1 MCSISVRALV
11 GDAAAEMEH
20 FCLWSTI
27 LRTEIVQREVGSDDA
42 QKMLNKCCTALNEYN
57 SLNVNEYNSLNV
69 NKYNS

>member
-1 MCSISVRALV
+1 MRK
-11 GDAAAEMEH
+11 G
-20 FCLWSTI
+20 
-27 LRTEIVQREVGSDDA
+27 DA